1 MLLFLVNYV
10 LTAKFSQK
18 QTLTKFPNFLLW
30 NSEKEIAFCESTGRE
45 LPFEWP
51 QHRILSADSKVTFTL
66 QNSIKHSGSERVKSQ
81 IFFWVRG
88 GSRILFRRGC
98 TRLLLFFNSNKPRF
112 FFLQNT
118 SCIRKPQ
125 VISGGGRTPCTLP
138 LDPPLWVRDITK
150 ISSKSQQAALPIT
163 IFWMVFAGITFKK
176 TSNSWANIVSIR
188 VHPLGYPCHPL
199 QQTSGN
205 GFSA

>member
-1 MLLFLVNYV
+1 MNGFITCTKRGYVTRLLLFLLNYV
-10 LTAKFSQK
+10 LTAKFRQK

-45 LPFEWP
+45 LSFEWS
-51 QHRILSADSKVTFTL
+51 QHRILSSDSKVTFTL

-81 IFFWVRG
+81 IFF
-88 GSRILFRRGC
+88 
-98 TRLLLFFNSNKPRF
+98 
-112 FFLQNT
+112 
-118 SCIRKPQ
+118 
-125 VISGGGRTPCTLP
+125 
-138 LDPPLWVRDITK
+138 WVRDITK

>member
-1 MLLFLVNYV
+1 MNNCNWCSVGEILEVAFLFCFDCFFVSFTHNWMNGFITCTKRGYVTRMLLFLVNYV

-45 LPFEWP
+45 LSFEWP

-112 FFLQNT
+112 FFAEYQL
-118 SCIRKPQ
+118 
-125 VISGGGRTPCTLP
+125 
-138 LDPPLWVRDITK
+138 
-150 ISSKSQQAALPIT
+150 
-163 IFWMVFAGITFKK
+163 
-176 TSNSWANIVSIR
+176 
-188 VHPLGYPCHPL
+188 Y
-199 QQTSGN
+199 
-205 GFSA
+205 